1 MKLIYEMK
9 KERYEE
15 IISKS
20 LNNVIESSKRIDRS
34 NAYKSFSLV
43 SIPMFIMLLALK
55 YILTGFNLQSKDVVQ
70 IILCIVL
77 FYLYFEILLKIIPRM
92 LKKLLRNRLES
103 MFSQKL
109 ANIPEIIKVTL
120 EIDNKRI
127 RYHRNN
133 YIEEI
138 IYGAIDEI
146 KIIDDFIQ
154 IQYIKDSIIYI
165 PREAFK
171 EIDDFN
177 ECYKILKENKDS
189 AVKTILTMDNP
200 DLSFSKTEEDIINYN
215 KYIDSTEAGKV
226 ILSILN
232 EYLIKFTIIIMIFIM
247 IVIICMVGFYGGLVV
262 IVATLISII
271 ILKKRNTMKKQVLKN
286 QIKLFKE
293 SKCKENKYVKVN
305 EKEIEFSRD
314 EYRYIIKYKGIN
326 NIKEEN
332 NLILL
337 LKDDSL
343 IEYIPCRIFS
353 NIGDKEKF
361 ISLLK
366 RKLN

>member
-189 AVKTILTMDNP
+189 AVKTILTIDNP

-226 ILSILN
+226 VLSILN
-232 EYLIKFTIIIMIFIM
+232 EYLIKFTIIIM